1 MHKTVNSKTPQN
13 CAFKKQ
19 YLHALLPCDS
29 TRQKAQWC
37 YGSMHLMAE
46 VSINYDVRK
55 MTRVRWTHI
64 DQEDAF

>member
-1 MHKTVNSKTPQN
+1 
-13 CAFKKQ
+13 
-19 YLHALLPCDS
+19 
-29 TRQKAQWC
+29 
-37 YGSMHLMAE
+37 MHLMAE